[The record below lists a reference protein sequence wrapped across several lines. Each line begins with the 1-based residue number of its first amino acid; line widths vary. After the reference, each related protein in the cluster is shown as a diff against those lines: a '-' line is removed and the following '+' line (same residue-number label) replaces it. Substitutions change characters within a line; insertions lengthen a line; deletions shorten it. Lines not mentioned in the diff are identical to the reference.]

1 MVPSPSTS
9 AMAIS
14 DASSASSILCSQL
27 RSALRISST
36 VMVPL
41 PSVSIAMN
49 SSLRPAAAAAAAAGR
64 R

>member
-1 MVPSPSTS
+1 
-9 AMAIS
+9 MAIS

-49 SSLRPAAAAAAAAGR
+49 SSLRPAAAAAAGR
-64 R
+64 RR